1 MDQPNILIVED
12 HLDLA
17 RAMTALLRKAGF
29 SVSYATD
36 TLKASQ
42 AMNLVIPAMMIL
54 DVNIPKSGGLDFLQA
69 MRVHD
74 KLSNVP
80 VVIYTAIDD
89 PQLRERARKLGAVD
103 YVVKGA
109 LDGRFDR
116 TPGSQTHST
125 LLDRRDIAG
134 LPIELG
140 AGTTLP
146 Q

>member
-109 LDGRFDR
+109 LDGASIARLVR
-116 TPGSQTHST
+116 KHIRPSSTGAT
-125 LLDRRDIAG
+125 LLG
-134 LPIELG
+134 SPIELG